1 VLPIV
6 LGLPYTFHLFWC
18 CQSLLI
24 ICKEEAGEI
33 PINRKNFK
41 NFLLFNLQPMSF
53 VAWLFPFVP
62 LGISASKAF
71 GTNMILMIVLFALE
85 WAFVIVLL
93 CLGAV
98 DEAFLK
104 MAAAAYICFTCTAG
118 AVRAGVRERLGITG
132 DLMSDLN
139 ACTFWLPFAMG
150 QMVAEDYTDL
160 PVEKE
165 FGQDASVVPGG
176 PKVLEEA
183 NL

>member
-1 VLPIV
+1 MGWATFTTVIVLICIVLYFVTSSDSASFVVDMLAANGQEEPPLAQKIFWAFTEGAAASALLLSADEKNPSAALNAVKVLPIV

-71 GTNMILMIVLFALE
+71 GLNMILCVVLFGLE

-104 MAAAAYICFTCTAG
+104 MA
-118 AVRAGVRERLGITG
+118 
-132 DLMSDLN
+132 
-139 ACTFWLPFAMG
+139 
-150 QMVAEDYTDL
+150 
-160 PVEKE
+160 
-165 FGQDASVVPGG
+165 
-176 PKVLEEA
+176 
-183 NL
+183 